1 MLAKHRKA
9 TLFLFKKQMNLIVA
23 SILGCMPYYFVIGG
37 ADYKIADGD
46 YIIAAADY
54 IIAGCD
60 YNIYRQLA
68 NFVCLRA
75 GEFFA
80 PFRLL

>member
-37 ADYKIADGD
+37 ADYKIAGGD

-54 IIAGCD
+54 IIAGGD
-60 YNIYRQLA
+60 YKINAY
-68 NFVCLRA
+68 
-75 GEFFA
+75 
-80 PFRLL
+80 